1 VAKNSLHKSER
12 LCSETA
18 IEKMFALGEKKH
30 SFPLLSVWKKRDDNN
45 PARILISVSKK
56 RFHNAVDRN
65 RVKRLI
71 RAAYRQNKFPD
82 GFDVALIYIGS
93 TIEDYSKIEQSII
106 QLKAL

>member
-1 VAKNSLHKSER
+1 MLRNTLQKTER

-18 IEKMFALGEKKH
+18 IEELFAQGKKFH
-30 SFPLLSVWKKRDDNN
+30 SFPLLIVARKREDTDA
-45 PARILISVSKK
+45 ARILISVSKK

-82 GFDVALIYIGS
+82 GYDVAFIYIS
-93 TIEDYSKIEQSII
+93 NKIEEYSKIEQAVKQVNSE
-106 QLKAL
+106 